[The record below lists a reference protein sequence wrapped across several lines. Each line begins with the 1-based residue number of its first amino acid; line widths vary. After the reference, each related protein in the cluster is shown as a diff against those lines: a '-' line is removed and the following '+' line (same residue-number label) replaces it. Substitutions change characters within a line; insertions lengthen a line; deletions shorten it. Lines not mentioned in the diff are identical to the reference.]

1 MRLWRRR
8 ASVCRY
14 YSPSS
19 TSMAR
24 LSILCCLQLLLNTR
38 CFYVC
43 LVLYCTQGVS
53 FLCIPHKCAR
63 VHAPMHTHTYICTH
77 THTHTH
83 LLPSTHKHSVSHTPS
98 VTHTHIHTHTHT
110 HTRTQTH
117 SHSQSRTHIH
127 SFTEHTNTNMDVF
140 VCLCVCVCACGCFI
154 KYVIFLP
161 NDPLLPCRPKCRE
174 DTVFNTSACGR
185 FWQGHLRESSR

>member
-1 MRLWRRR
+1 MCVLFCIAHKVFLSCVFHTSAR
-8 ASVCRY
+8 A
-14 YSPSS
+14 
-19 TSMAR
+19 
-24 LSILCCLQLLLNTR
+24 
-38 CFYVC
+38 
-43 LVLYCTQGVS
+43 
-53 FLCIPHKCAR
+53 
-63 VHAPMHTHTYICTH
+63 CTH
-77 THTHTH
+77 PCILTRTYARTHIHTRIYFPAH
-83 LLPSTHKHSVSHTPS
+83 TNTLSHTPSLTAS